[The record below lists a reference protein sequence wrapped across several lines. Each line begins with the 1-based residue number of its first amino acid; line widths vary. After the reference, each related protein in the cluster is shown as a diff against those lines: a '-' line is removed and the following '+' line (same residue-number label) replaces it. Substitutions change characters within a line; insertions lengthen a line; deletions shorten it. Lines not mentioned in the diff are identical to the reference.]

1 MRGTRL
7 RSAVKSVIAVLSAA
21 CFLTASIG
29 TVSRAMAAETWE
41 TWPKKTVEP
50 GVQPPPP
57 STPPADAA
65 GAAIAG
71 EEAGTK
77 TATGLSAGTIGW
89 IALGAAAIIG
99 IAVAAG
105 GGGGGGGESTT
116 PAHP

>member
-7 RSAVKSVIAVLSAA
+7 RSAVKSVVAVLSAA

-41 TWPKKTVEP
+41 TWPKKPVEP

-57 STPPADAA
+57 SPPPADAS

-105 GGGGGGGESTT
+105 GGGGGGDGSTP